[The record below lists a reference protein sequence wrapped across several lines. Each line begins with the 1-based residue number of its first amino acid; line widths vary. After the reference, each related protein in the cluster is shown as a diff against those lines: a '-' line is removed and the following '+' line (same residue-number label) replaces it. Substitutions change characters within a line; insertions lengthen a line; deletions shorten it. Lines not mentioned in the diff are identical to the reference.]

1 MERNMLFERSREP
14 LRSQRSVF
22 LAQAND
28 WHCVVVFSAMIF
40 IGSITT
46 AEELQITITDS
57 DGRIMPAR
65 VHIRD
70 AAGEIVKTMDHPFW
84 HDHFVCHG
92 QAKLFVSP
100 GIYSWE
106 IERGPEYKRA
116 NGTIQVNAG
125 QATYL
130 EHQLP
135 RIASL
140 RQEGWFS
147 GDLHVHR
154 SVNDIKLLMQA
165 EDLDFAPVIDWW
177 NAPAPDA
184 QFATQTEFRFDN
196 NRVYCIGAGEDERE
210 GGALLYFGLKK
221 PLDLTVRSREFP
233 SPIHFVRQAKD
244 QNAEVWID
252 IEKPFWWD
260 VPTWLASQQM
270 KSIGLANNH
279 MNRSGMFES
288 EAWGRPRDTQRLP
301 APQGNGHWTQE
312 IYYHILNTGIRLPP
326 SAGSA
331 SGVLRNPVGYNR
343 VYVHLGDQTLSRHR
357 WFSALEQGRCFVT
370 NGPLLRVK
378 ANGSWPGRSLQIE
391 QKPLTVK
398 LDIEVTS
405 NDRISRIEIIQ
416 NGRITKSIP
425 CSNALDQ
432 KFDTQIEVREPGW
445 ILVRAMTNVAETF
458 RFASTAPW
466 YIESPN
472 TTHRISK
479 RSAEFFLDWV
489 NERITKVNSNL
500 TDQEELTSVLEW
512 HLNARRFWLE
522 KRATANA
529 D

>member
-1 MERNMLFERSREP
+1 MLPGRSRGTFCP
-14 LRSQRSVF
+14 QRSGA
-22 LAQAND
+22 LAHPFG
-28 WHCVVVFSAMIF
+28 WRSVVVLTAMVLIAS
-40 IGSITT
+40 GTS
-46 AEELQITITDS
+46 AEELQITVTGS

-65 VHIRD
+65 VHIRN
-70 AAGEIVKTMDHPFW
+70 AAGNAVKAMDLPFW

-92 QAKLFVSP
+92 QATLSVPP

-106 IERGPEYKRA
+106 IERGPEYARA
-116 NGTIQVNAG
+116 KGTIQIKTG
-125 QATYL
+125 RTTSL
-130 EHQLP
+130 KHQLQ

-177 NAPAPDA
+177 NAPAPNA
-184 QFATQTEFRFDN
+184 QFAAQTEFRFDN

-210 GGALLYFGLKK
+210 GGALLYFGLQK

-233 SPIHFVRQAKD
+233 SPIHFVQQAKD

-279 MNRSGMFES
+279 MNRSGMYES

-301 APQGNGHWTQE
+301 APHGNGHWSQE
-312 IYYHILNTGIRLPP
+312 IYYHILNAGIRLPP

-331 SGVLRNPVGYNR
+331 SGVLKNPVGYNR

-378 ANGSWPGRSLQIE
+378 ANGSWPGQSLRIE
-391 QKPLTVK
+391 KTPLTVK
-398 LDIEVTS
+398 LDIAITS
-405 NDRISRIEIIQ
+405 NDPVSRIEIIQ
-416 NGRITKSIP
+416 NGRISKSIP
-425 CSNALDQ
+425 CSEAIDQ
-432 KFDTQIEVREPGW
+432 RFDTQIEIREPGW
-445 ILVRAMTNVAETF
+445 FLVRTMTDVSETF

-466 YIESPN
+466 YVESSD

-479 RSAEFFLDWV
+479 RSAKFFLDWV
-489 NERITKVNSNL
+489 NDRITKVNSNL
-500 TDQEELTSVLEW
+500 TDQEELASVLRW
-512 HLNARRFWLE
+512 HLDARKFWLG
-522 KRATANA
+522 KLAGANA